1 MEKKLQ
7 KLTLL
12 LLSGALL
19 AACSPETEEPTE
31 SELEDQTSEVDDV
44 ESDDTEETAEEISF
58 HVDIVVDNEA
68 LADLSQE
75 IVAEEGEY
83 LLDLMEENYDMDAE
97 DGFVQ
102 SIEGHEQDEDEGLFW
117 MYYINEEMAEVG
129 AGEYEP
135 QNNDQV
141 EWKLESFE

>member
-1 MEKKLQ
+1 
-7 KLTLL
+7 
-12 LLSGALL
+12 
-19 AACSPETEEPTE
+19 
-31 SELEDQTSEVDDV
+31 
-44 ESDDTEETAEEISF
+44 
-58 HVDIVVDNEA
+58 
-68 LADLSQE
+68 
-75 IVAEEGEY
+75 
-83 LLDLMEENYDMDAE
+83 MEENYDMDAE